1 MYKLGERVSNYCL
14 TPKEQFF
21 RDIMARTSF
30 KPCDDNDVRLVLDQ
44 HAQLDIYS
52 TSSLKK
58 NYLWVDM

>member
-1 MYKLGERVSNYCL
+1 MYKLGVRVSNYCL
-14 TPKEQFF
+14 MPKEQFF

-30 KPCDDNDVRLVLDQ
+30 KPWDDNDVRFVLDQ

-58 NYLWVDM
+58 TICG